1 MDIIK
6 KVVTEN
12 EKGMRLD
19 TAVSTLNEKISRSI
33 AQDLIKE
40 GKILLD
46 DKITKASAKVKEN
59 QVISMPGD
67 IEQKNNE
74 KLIAE
79 DIPLNII
86 YEDNDIIVIN
96 KPKNMVVH
104 PAAGNWSGTLVNA
117 MLGKHKLSDENGDF
131 RPGIVHRLDKNT
143 TGVMVVAK
151 NNNAHV
157 KLAKQIQEHNFKKI
171 YVALVKGVIKE
182 DEAIIEL
189 PIGRHPTDRK
199 KMAVVKDGRYA
210 YTRIKVLERFNGYT
224 YIEIELKT
232 GRTHQIRVH
241 MSHIGYPIV
250 GDDTYSNGKNPF
262 GVTSQMLH
270 SKTLGITHPTTN
282 EYMEFNAP
290 IPEKFESVLKKLR
303 EE

>member
-1 MDIIK
+1 MEIIK
-6 KVVTEN
+6 RIITEN
-12 EKGMRLD
+12 EAGTRLD
-19 TAVSTLNEKISRSI
+19 AVVNMINGNISRNVAQNLIKAGQILVDNNEEKPSYKVKVGEVITMPDNPEEKI
-33 AQDLIKE
+33 D
-40 GKILLD
+40 
-46 DKITKASAKVKEN
+46 
-59 QVISMPGD
+59 
-67 IEQKNNE
+67 E
-74 KLIAE
+74 KLVAE
-79 DIPLNII
+79 DIPINVL
-86 YEDNDIIVIN
+86 YEDDDIVVVN

-117 MLGKHKLSDENGDF
+117 MLGKYELSDENGEF

-151 NNNAHV
+151 NNNAHS
-157 KLAKQIQEHNFKKI
+157 KLALQIQQHNFKKI

-182 DEAIIEL
+182 NEAVIEL
-189 PIGRHPTDRK
+189 PIGRHSTDRK
-199 KMAVVKDGRYA
+199 KMAVQKDGRYA
-210 YTRIKVLERFNGYT
+210 YTKFKVLERFNGYT
-224 YIEIELKT
+224 YIEVELKT

-241 MSHIGYPIV
+241 LAHIVFPIV

-270 SKTLGITHPTTN
+270 SKLLGINHPVTG

-290 IPEKFESVLKKLR
+290 IPDEFENVLKILR